1 VPFTPFHFGPSLL
14 IGLIFFPLIYL
25 SAILLGSMI
34 VDLEP
39 LSFLLLGLPV
49 LHLFFHTFL
58 GATISALILAFFV
71 YLLRGFLGEI
81 MTAFQLPQVTSP
93 LNITVATLL
102 GVYSHI
108 LLDAFLYSEM
118 QPFWPLLG
126 NPFLGLVSSSTVYLF
141 CILCFIVAIPIYIF
155 QIWRINRRRRN
166 E

>member
-1 VPFTPFHFGPSLL
+1 M
-14 IGLIFFPLIYL
+14 IYL
-25 SAILLGSMI
+25 PAILLGSII

-58 GATISALILAFFV
+58 GATISALILAFCV

-81 MTAFQLPQVTSP
+81 MTAFQLPQVASP
-93 LNITVATLL
+93 LNITVAALL
-102 GVYSHI
+102 GAYSHI

-126 NPFLGLVSSSTVYLF
+126 NPFLGLMSSSTVYLF
-141 CILCFIVAIPIYIF
+141 CILCFVVAIPIYIF
-155 QIWRINRRRRN
+155 QIWRIKRMRRN
-166 E
+166 D

>member
-1 VPFTPFHFGPSLL
+1 MPFTPFHFGPSIL
-14 IGLIFFPLIYL
+14 IGLIFFPLLYMP
-25 SAILLGSMI
+25 AILFGSVI

-81 MTAFQLPQVTSP
+81 MTAFQLPQIAAP
-93 LNITVATLL
+93 LNITFAALL
-102 GVYSHI
+102 GAYSHI
-108 LLDAFLYSEM
+108 LLDAFLYPEM

-141 CILCFIVAIPIYIF
+141 CVLCFVLAIPVYIF
-155 QIWRINRRRRN
+155 HIWHIKQQMKK
-166 E
+166 